1 MKKIFTT
8 AFLICVIYMNH
19 SLAQNE
25 KECFEKV
32 SRGIFSFNQGLDK
45 ALLGPIARG
54 YNKLPTPVKNGTS
67 NFTSNIGTLLSIP
80 NQLLQGNLKGAG
92 DAVGSFM
99 INSTVGVLGLMDVAS
114 GLGVKDTKED
124 VSQTL
129 GVYGIS
135 HGCYFVLPVLGPT
148 TLRDSAAMLADTFV
162 DPFATMTWRKKEV
175 LNTVGKQRDYV
186 GVKAAGVVDFRGR
199 NDKNFKSLEKNSIDL
214 YSATKS
220 LYLQNK
226 KKKIKNSNETQ
237 EDDWGDLEQ

>member
-1 MKKIFTT
+1 MKKIFTI

-32 SRGIFSFNQGLDK
+32 SRGIFNFNQGLDK

-162 DPFATMTWRKKEV
+162 DPFATMTEKKV
-175 LNTVGKQRDYV
+175 LNMGKIRDYV
-186 GVKAAGVVDFRGR
+186 NVKAAGVVDFRGR
-199 NDKNFKSLEKNSIDL
+199 NDKNFKSLEKNSIVVFCNK
-214 YSATKS
+214 KS
-220 LYLQNK
+220 LFAKQ

-237 EDDWGDLEQ
+237 EDD